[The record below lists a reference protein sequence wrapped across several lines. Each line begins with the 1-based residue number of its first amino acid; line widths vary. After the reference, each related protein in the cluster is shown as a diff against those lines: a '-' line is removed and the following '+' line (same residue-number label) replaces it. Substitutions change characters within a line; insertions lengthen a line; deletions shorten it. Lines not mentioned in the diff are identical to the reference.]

1 MASRETRADDVLVIV
16 NKKPMNIPDK
26 FTLMD
31 LLSFMN
37 YSKSVAVFINGKQ
50 LLQGEYE
57 KYDLKENDNIR
68 IIKPLG
74 GG

>member
-37 YSKSVAVFINGKQ
+37 YSKSVAVFIDGKQ
-50 LLQGEYE
+50 LLQVEYE